1 MDSLLNLLRIN
12 YTIKMENKKRDKQEA
27 DSAKR
32 QPEGTFTRD
41 SKERNQDFSNEQNP
55 DAEDLSK
62 NKEHSDKSSGNLSDQ
77 YHPATESGEIQNKNN
92 KANTKAA
99 QQGDDYYDQGA
110 HQPSLAD
117 EGEDDDEDDED
128 KDKKRKK

>member
-1 MDSLLNLLRIN
+1 
-12 YTIKMENKKRDKQEA
+12 MENKKKDKQEQ
-27 DSAKR
+27 DSTRR

-55 DAEDLSK
+55 EAEDLSENK
-62 NKEHSDKSSGNLSDQ
+62 NHSDKSSGNLSDQ
-77 YHPATESGEIQNKNN
+77 YHPATETGEIQKKNN

-99 QQGDDYYDQGA
+99 QQGEDYYDQGA

-117 EGEDDDEDDED
+117 EGDEDED
-128 KDKKRKK
+128 KDRKRKK

>member
-1 MDSLLNLLRIN
+1 MS
-12 YTIKMENKKRDKQEA
+12 TKKHDHKKSDEGT
-27 DSAKR
+27 R
-32 QPEGTFTRD
+32 QPEGTFTRG

-55 DAEDLSK
+55 EVEDLSQNK
-62 NKEHSDKSSGNLSDQ
+62 NHSDKSSGNLSDQ
-77 YHPATESGEIQNKNN
+77 YHSATETGEIQNKNN

-117 EGEDDDEDDED
+117 EGSDDEED
-128 KDKKRKK
+128 SKKK